1 MWHVTLAKI
10 NETSTFGPT
19 DDDITF
25 DYDGDDYDDEDEEDI
40 VDAVSDIACPLIH
53 YIHSLLTS

>member
-1 MWHVTLAKI
+1 MLMLPLTAKI

-25 DYDGDDYDDEDEEDI
+25 DYDGVDYDDEDEEDI
-40 VDAVSDIACPLIH
+40 VDAVRYDIYYMWDLV
-53 YIHSLLTS
+53 

>member
-1 MWHVTLAKI
+1 VISLIQLPLTAKI

-25 DYDGDDYDDEDEEDI
+25 DYDGDDYDDDDDEDI
-40 VDAVSDIACPLIH
+40 VDAVSFYTCK
-53 YIHSLLTS
+53 